1 MFWGLER
8 YTLMKAHL
16 YQTKTDIGLLLFRLA
31 FGIGMMVHGLQ
42 KLSKF
47 GALSESFP
55 DPLGIGSVA
64 SLSLAVFAEVFCSL
78 LLVIGF
84 LTPLALIPLIITMV
98 VALFV
103 IHGADPW
110 SKKELAFT
118 YLAVYSGLLFSGPGK
133 LSLDYRLFGASAPTD

>member
-1 MFWGLER
+1 
-8 YTLMKAHL
+8 
-16 YQTKTDIGLLLFRLA
+16 
-31 FGIGMMVHGLQ
+31 
-42 KLSKF
+42 
-47 GALSESFP
+47 
-55 DPLGIGSVA
+55 
-64 SLSLAVFAEVFCSL
+64 
-78 LLVIGF
+78 
-84 LTPLALIPLIITMV
+84 MV